1 MSEFEPTGRVY
12 SLNLVTSALKMPG
25 DEHNK
30 VVVLVPF
37 PYDPGSPGLIEGVKG
52 LLAQFG
58 TV

>member
-1 MSEFEPTGRVY
+1 MPEFQLTGRVY
-12 SLNLVTSALKMPG
+12 SLNLVTSVLKMPG
-25 DEHNK
+25 DDHNK

-52 LLAQFG
+52 LLGQFG